1 MRKLS
6 LLTLLIALA
15 TLFTSCEISDD
26 QLAQRLKGA
35 WAGESIVN
43 GKKAKME
50 YQYFESTD
58 GKTGKFVEITHLNV
72 SDTVNGTEYVMPY
85 KAYVGGDYSINN
97 GLFSITYLPETIQI
111 VFDKDAINSYAQA
124 FIANENGKENSEFAN
139 TTPEELAASIIKSGT
154 KELSSDMKSFYV
166 DYNELKPDGYE
177 NLRISENKMSFMTSD
192 VAKVEFNRMGNDILE
207 EYPY

>member
-6 LLTLLIALA
+6 LFTLFIALA

-35 WAGESIVN
+35 WVGESIVN
-43 GKKAKME
+43 GKNAKVE
-50 YQYFESTD
+50 YQYFESAD
-58 GKTGKFVEITHLNV
+58 GKTGKFVEITNLSV
-72 SDTVNGTEYVMPY
+72 SDTINGSEYVLPY

-97 GLFSITYLPETIQI
+97 GLFSITYLPETTQI
-111 VFDKDAINSYAQA
+111 VFDNDAINNYAQA
-124 FIANENGKENSEFAN
+124 FITNENGKENSEFTD
-139 TTPEELAASIIKSGT
+139 TTPEELAASIIESGT
-154 KELSSDMKSFYV
+154 ERLSGDMKSFYV

-177 NLRISENKMSFMTSD
+177 NLRIDDNKMSFMTSD
-192 VAKVEFNRMGNDILE
+192 VAKVEFKRMGNDILE